1 MDLFCGLKARSRGSP
16 HHPTTHKAIR
26 TRASSLKHSRRVYD
40 DAGNREPPT
49 VLAATRETITPKYE
63 VTEDGNRDLAPLSPP
78 KVRPDASQEAQALN
92 TRRRREQTT
101 PPTPPRH
108 DGRPGKIGFVPHLG

>member
-49 VLAATRETITPKYE
+49 ELAATRETITPKYE
-63 VTEDGNRDLAPLSPP
+63 VTEDGNRDLSPLSPP
-78 KVRPDASQEAQALN
+78 KVRPPHHRKPRRSTLTGEASKPLHQLLHG
-92 TRRRREQTT
+92 TT
-101 PPTPPRH
+101 A
-108 DGRPGKIGFVPHLG
+108 DQGR